1 MASLYV
7 GVFVR
12 KMSPF
17 VIFTNQTMIF
27 TDRDFFLT
35 NDYFNKLPYVYY
47 RFSSDFSLWG
57 IYIFSSQYFCEIFTN
72 RTRKIKKFLRPVRK

>member
-1 MASLYV
+1 MLQYKCFFRNHIRNTQFLHRFFSFGQRSKMASLYA

-47 RFSSDFSLWG
+47 RFSSDFSL
-57 IYIFSSQYFCEIFTN
+57 
-72 RTRKIKKFLRPVRK
+72 